1 MGRIAQYLIA
11 HWKSPLR
18 GLSPVAV
25 FGLRAESTDTSREAE
40 QHSRAAKA
48 AQSSPKPLSLNR
60 VVTDL
65 GQIAA
70 TQTDHSV
77 QVGQIPR

>member
-1 MGRIAQYLIA
+1 MVGVSEGGGSVITD
-11 HWKSPLR
+11 SP
-18 GLSPVAV
+18 
-25 FGLRAESTDTSREAE
+25 
-40 QHSRAAKA
+40 Q
-48 AQSSPKPLSLNR
+48 
-60 VVTDL
+60 VVTDS